1 MYGLSS
7 LIFAPQRAGSQATG
21 AFFSGNIFTS
31 TPYSGAGP
39 GIHYDASN
47 GSLALPLQLGVVVAE
62 NGGSASARAPL
73 RATRA
78 TASVLVTG
86 NSSSASVNAEV
97 DLRQHLLFLPPNASS
112 SSSSAFDWRAA
123 AAPVWGAVRRHLEAA
138 VGEGAPGAWRAAPP
152 LGSALAQAAAATPVL
167 LGAADAGGAALA
179 ALGCYAAAAQV
190 APGAQPGVLRL
201 AVQLQGLGAAAA
213 QGCAPLQSVAQWSAL
228 VTVSVDQAAAS
239 LQVGF

>member
-1 MYGLSS
+1 M
-7 LIFAPQRAGSQATG
+7 A
-21 AFFSGNIFTS
+21 
-31 TPYSGAGP
+31 
-39 GIHYDASN
+39 
-47 GSLALPLQLGVVVAE
+47 VAE
-62 NGGSASARAPL
+62 KGGSASARAPL

-78 TASVLVTG
+78 TASVLVAG
-86 NSSSASVNAEV
+86 NSSSASASAEV

-112 SSSSAFDWRAA
+112 SSGAFDWRAA

-138 VGEGAPGAWRAAPP
+138 GGAAPGAAAAAAWRAAP
-152 LGSALAQAAAATPVL
+152 LGSALAQVAAATPVL
-167 LGAADAGGAALA
+167 LGAADAGGGALA
-179 ALGCYAAAAQV
+179 TLGCYAAAAQV

-228 VTVSVDQAAAS
+228 VSVSVDQAAAS